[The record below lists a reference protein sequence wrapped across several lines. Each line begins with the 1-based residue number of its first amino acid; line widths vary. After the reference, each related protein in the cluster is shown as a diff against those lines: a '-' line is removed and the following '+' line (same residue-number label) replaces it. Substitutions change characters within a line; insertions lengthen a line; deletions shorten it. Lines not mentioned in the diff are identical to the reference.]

1 MTSTTSS
8 PSTPRIVRR
17 KKGTNTSRRMSG
29 QVSRSVRNYY
39 ARQCELLRGVLPEN
53 PVKEYRHNKNLT
65 LAQLADMVG
74 ISEHA
79 LIRTEQGFYP
89 SLSSALTAELG
100 TRAAD
105 RYNDWQQTVRRQ
117 HYRVFGDIANT
128 KFVSDNHPLDTLY
141 QQWCITDTDPTGKCY
156 YTPVGSKLNDTEVCK
171 LLCLNQSVINYW
183 HNRSNSQKTV
193 PTQFLEA
200 LHVNGYSDME
210 LALVA
215 SAYSEYQ
222 NYLRGA
228 EPTVVQTYKG
238 FLEQVKEAL
247 NGEPDEFSE

>member
-1 MTSTTSS
+1 MTSTTST
-8 PSTPRIVRR
+8 PPTPRIVRR
-17 KKGTNTSRRMSG
+17 KKGTNTSRSMSG

-53 PVKEYRHNKNLT
+53 PVKTYRLNKNLT
-65 LAQLADMVG
+65 LVQLSEMVG

-89 SLSSALTAELG
+89 SLSTALTAELG
-100 TRAAD
+100 PRASD
-105 RYNDWQQTVRRQ
+105 RYNEWQQTVRRQ

-128 KFVSDNHPLDTLY
+128 KFESDKHPLDVLY
-141 QQWCITDTDPTGKCY
+141 QQWCITDMDPTGKCF

-200 LHVNGYSDME
+200 LHVNGYSNTE
-210 LALVA
+210 LALIA

-228 EPTVVQTYKG
+228 PAIVVQTYKG
-238 FLEQVKEAL
+238 FLEQIKEAL
-247 NGEPDEFSE
+247 NGEREWS